1 MGIEEDGLTISAVE
15 RELGIGKDT
24 LRVWE
29 RRYGFPNPKRDA
41 NGERRYPPDQV
52 ARLRLVRRLLDQGMR
67 PHQLLSLP
75 ADALEDGGQPGTA
88 EEEGGERH
96 AELLHLV
103 RQHDAQ
109 ALQHTLR
116 TLLLRDGLER
126 FVLDTAAPLIEA
138 IGRWWERGKIEVFEE
153 HLATEQLHRVL
164 REAVSQAVRGGGRPR
179 VVITTL
185 PNEPH
190 TLGLLL
196 AESVMRLDGAD
207 CTPLGGQT
215 PASQI
220 LAAARA
226 SSADIVALSFSRFF
240 GQGPMRE
247 GIAGLRAALP
257 PNVELWCGGAG
268 AARLKKPPAGVQ
280 VLAGLADIRPQ
291 LARWRGPAQGEHG
304 DLAGAGRGIRPSRG
318 ERVGGGGV
326 NRTRR

>member
-1 MGIEEDGLTISAVE
+1 MRSEEDGLTISAVE

-67 PHQLLSLP
+67 PHQVLSLP
-75 ADALEDGGQPGTA
+75 ADALEDGGRPGAA
-88 EEEGGERH
+88 EEAGDQRN

-109 ALQHTLR
+109 ALQHALR

-126 FVLDTAAPLIEA
+126 FVLDTAAPLIDA
-138 IGRWWERGKIEVFEE
+138 IGRWWELGEIEVFEE

-164 REAVSQAVRGGGRPR
+164 REAVSQVVTGGGKPR

-220 LAAARA
+220 LAAVQA
-226 SSADIVALSFSRFF
+226 SRADIVALSFSLFF
-240 GQGPMRE
+240 GHGPMRD

-268 AARLKKPPAGVQ
+268 VARLKKAPAGVQ

-291 LARWRGPAQGEHG
+291 LTRWRGAARGEHG
-304 DLAGAGRGIRPSRG
+304 DLAQAGREIRPSR
-318 ERVGGGGV
+318 RRK
-326 NRTRR
+326 RTDRLA

>member
-1 MGIEEDGLTISAVE
+1 MRREEDGLTIAAVE

-29 RRYGFPNPKRDA
+29 RRYGFPHPRRDA

-52 ARLRLVRRLLDQGMR
+52 ARLRLVRRLLDQGLR
-67 PHQLLSLP
+67 PHQVLSLP
-75 ADALEDGGQPGTA
+75 ADALEDGSRPGTA
-88 EEEGGERH
+88 GEAGNH
-96 AELLHLV
+96 NDAELLHLV

-109 ALQHTLR
+109 ALQHALR

-126 FVLDTAAPLIEA
+126 FVLDTAAPLIES
-138 IGRWWERGKIEVFEE
+138 IGRWWELGEIEVFEE

-164 REAVSQAVRGGGRPR
+164 REAVSQVITSGGKPR

-220 LAAARA
+220 LAAVQA
-226 SSADIVALSFSRFF
+226 SRADIVALSFSLFF

-268 AARLKKPPAGVQ
+268 VARLKKAPAGVQ

-291 LARWRGPAQGEHG
+291 LTRWRGAARGEHG
-304 DLAGAGRGIRPSRG
+304 DLAQAGREIRLSR
-318 ERVGGGGV
+318 RRK
-326 NRTRR
+326 RTDRLA